1 MKLSLQRSLLLLIGL
16 VLVAGLLPAGIL
28 VDRRLAEATRARA
41 RNDLSTAPLLFAETR
56 SQSADAMMMHA
67 KDISLAGGLAEAL
80 VRGDVPR
87 AVELAQSA
95 RAGYGEDAVL
105 LTANGDSLAGPMPP
119 DALLETVRSG
129 AMPVEVVPDG
139 AGLRTIALAP
149 VHLGDRLVGI
159 AGVTAA
165 YGETQARALTGV
177 TRTDVIL
184 LRADGAIAAST
195 VAPADTA
202 LIAATAR
209 NWGNA
214 NGVRSI
220 DSAGRR
226 LLASVAPLGN
236 FATVVF
242 VRDLDRD
249 EAFLTSLR
257 RAAAL
262 TVAVAAVFAL
272 LIGTIY
278 AMRLARPVGVLA
290 DAADRLAAGDFDAPL
305 GKPAIREV
313 GRMADAFESM
323 RRALAARLEELART
337 NRELEDRQARL
348 SALQAELIQRDRLAV
363 AGQIVVQLAHEIR
376 NPVANVRNCLELLRR
391 RLQDDPEALEFAD
404 LAIDELLR
412 MHELAEE
419 MLDLH
424 RPHDPRL
431 RESDLAAVAAE
442 VVALVGLGL
451 PDSLSLR
458 LDAPG
463 PVRASVPPD
472 AMKQV
477 LLNLVHNAREAVRDA
492 GVVQIRV
499 RGDGD
504 SALVEVEDNGPGI
517 PSDVLPRVFDPFFT
531 TKGEVHGVG
540 LGLFVAEGIVRGAGG
555 RIAVDSGRD
564 RAGTRFTISLPLAP
578 SVQAAEVSE
587 PA

>member
-1 MKLSLQRSLLLLIGL
+1 
-16 VLVAGLLPAGIL
+16 
-28 VDRRLAEATRARA
+28 
-41 RNDLSTAPLLFAETR
+41 
-56 SQSADAMMMHA
+56 
-67 KDISLAGGLAEAL
+67 
-80 VRGDVPR
+80 
-87 AVELAQSA
+87 
-95 RAGYGEDAVL
+95 
-105 LTANGDSLAGPMPP
+105 MPP
-119 DALLETVRSG
+119 DRLLETTRSG
-129 AMPVEVVPDG
+129 QMPVEVVPDG
-139 AGLRTIALAP
+139 DGLRTIALAP

-184 LRADGAIAAST
+184 LRQDGAIAAST
-195 VAPADTA
+195 VAPADTG
-202 LIAATAR
+202 LIAAAAR
-209 NWGNA
+209 RWGA
-214 NGVRSI
+214 VEGVRPI

-226 LLASVAPLGN
+226 LLASLAPLGD

-431 RESDLAAVAAE
+431 RDSDLAAVAAE

-451 PDSLSLR
+451 PDSLSIR
-458 LDAPG
+458 LDAPC
-463 PVRASVPPD
+463 RSAPPS
-472 AMKQV
+472 
-477 LLNLVHNAREAVRDA
+477 RR
-492 GVVQIRV
+492 
-499 RGDGD
+499 
-504 SALVEVEDNGPGI
+504 
-517 PSDVLPRVFDPFFT
+517 
-531 TKGEVHGVG
+531 
-540 LGLFVAEGIVRGAGG
+540 
-555 RIAVDSGRD
+555 
-564 RAGTRFTISLPLAP
+564 TR
-578 SVQAAEVSE
+578 
-587 PA
+587 